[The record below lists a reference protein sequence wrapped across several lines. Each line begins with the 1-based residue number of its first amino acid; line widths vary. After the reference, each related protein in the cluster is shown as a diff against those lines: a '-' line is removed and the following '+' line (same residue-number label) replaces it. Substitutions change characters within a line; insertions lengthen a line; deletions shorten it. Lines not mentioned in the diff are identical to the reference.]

1 MKRVLVT
8 GATGNIG
15 REVIHF
21 LNELNQECEIIA
33 AARDVESAKKEF
45 LGYPSLSFEWF
56 DFENRNSF
64 ASAFESIDR
73 LFLLRP
79 PHISEVEKYFQ
90 PLLLAAKES
99 GIEEI
104 VFLSVQGVEKSSII
118 PHNKIE
124 ALIRS
129 YGFKYIFVR
138 PGYFMQNLTTT
149 LLAEIRENHTITLPS
164 GHAKFNWI
172 DVGNIGEATAMLIN
186 SFPEYQNA
194 GYDITG
200 TENKDFYQVT
210 YLMSKVIGTE
220 ICFNSIN
227 PLSFYF
233 KKRNEGVQK
242 GFALVMT
249 MLHFLPR
256 FQEEPE
262 ISENFEKLTG
272 KSPTRLADF
281 IEREKIKMTRL
292 NWM

>member
-33 AARDVESAKKEF
+33 AARDVKSAKKEF
-45 LGYPSLSFEWF
+45 VGYPSLSFEWF

-64 ASAFESIDR
+64 ASACERIDT

-79 PHISEVEKYFQ
+79 PHISQVEKYFQ

-118 PHNKIE
+118 PHHKIE

-149 LLAEIRENHTITLPS
+149 LLPEILQNRTITLPS
-164 GHAKFNWI
+164 GRAKFNWI
-172 DVGNIGEATAMLIN
+172 DVRNIGEATALLIK
-186 SFPEYQNA
+186 SFRECQNA

-200 TENKDFYQVT
+200 TENKDFYEVT
-210 YLMSKVIGTE
+210 NLMSKVIGKE
-220 ICFNSIN
+220 IRFNSVNPIN
-227 PLSFYF
+227 FYF
-233 KKRNEGVQK
+233 KKRNEGVPK

-256 FQEEPE
+256 LQKEPE
-262 ISENFEKLTG
+262 ISDNFEKLTG
-272 KSPTRLADF
+272 KSPTRLVDF
-281 IEREKIKMTRL
+281 IEREKTNMTL
-292 NWM
+292 S